1 MSTQKSEKEKKKDE
15 NYGKN
20 YKNWR
25 SRWRAAITARQ
36 PLTYSIPRTTI
47 QQCNSMA
54 TGLLNWKNYWTGL
67 TATVGAAVLGL
78 TIAKWVLSS
87 TSISWKGKQNDW
99 VWFLWEISNKVTVVE
114 LRLASLISYV
124 NVSRIGFLSLSPF
137 RDVAKYILLFSTL
150 WALFWKNIDHGETG
164 MHCTTC
170 FRYVLKPKKKDNL
183 GDTIKA
189 LPTSWWRGLPPN
201 PANYT

>member
-1 MSTQKSEKEKKKDE
+1 MSTQKSEKEKKRDE

-36 PLTYSIPRTTI
+36 PLTYWYLERQFNKTTPW
-47 QQCNSMA
+47 QQDCWI
-54 TGLLNWKNYWTGL
+54 GKIYLTGL

-137 RDVAKYILLFSTL
+137 RDVAKYILHFFHFTGAVLEKHWPWRNGNALHNLFPIRSQTE
-150 WALFWKNIDHGETG
+150 KKRQ
-164 MHCTTC
+164 
-170 FRYVLKPKKKDNL
+170 FR
-183 GDTIKA
+183 
-189 LPTSWWRGLPPN
+189 WHH
-201 PANYT
+201 